1 VFIQQ
6 KTLVR
11 LFELIF
17 FDPSVIVFLQSVL
30 PYAAWELLNL
40 FSDPLIYVILL
51 SVAFWCVNKREG
63 KIAIM
68 LVMFSHFI
76 NILLKYAFGMPRPS
90 AGLRHNPEYV
100 ADQSYG
106 FPSGAA
112 QTATSFW
119 GWAILRLRRWS
130 VAIIGIVFII
140 ITALARMGIGMHYF
154 GDVIGGVIIGIILL
168 VWAYFLVPSFVY
180 RWTKFPQSIKD
191 WFLPLLALIFFFCY
205 FVAYAVGL
213 DYFPT
218 ENVAISMGV
227 VFGFSLGL
235 ILETRYVNFSTEV
248 SKNTRIFRAILG
260 VLLGLTIYYGLSMAF
275 SLLPVYPLLSYSARF
290 MRYTIVGFV
299 GAFVI
304 PYLFNHLEI
313 RRGVTTS

>member
-1 VFIQQ
+1 M
-6 KTLVR
+6 
-11 LFELIF
+11 IF
-17 FDPSVIVFLQSVL
+17 FDPNVIIFLQALL
-30 PYAAWELLNL
+30 PYVAWEILNL

-76 NILLKYAFGMPRPS
+76 NILLKYAFGMPRPPPE
-90 AGLRHNPEYV
+90 LRHNPEYAV
-100 ADQSYG
+100 DQSYG
-106 FPSGAA
+106 FPSGAV

-119 GWAILRLRRWS
+119 GWATLRLRRWS
-130 VAIIGIVFII
+130 VVIIGIVLII

-154 GDVIGGVIIGIILL
+154 GDVISGVIVGIILL
-168 VWAYFLVPSFVY
+168 VWAYFLVPSFIPH
-180 RWTKFPQSIKD
+180 WTKFPQYIKD
-191 WFLPLLALIFFFCY
+191 WFFPLLALTFFFCY
-205 FVAYAVGL
+205 FTAYAFNL
-213 DYFPT
+213 LFFPT

-235 ILETRYVNFSTEV
+235 IFETRYVNFSTEV

-275 SLLPVYPLLSYSARF
+275 SLLPMYPLLSYSARF
-290 MRYTIVGFV
+290 IRYTIVGFV

-304 PYLFNHLEI
+304 PYIFNYLEI